1 MLIYLRQLVG
11 ETKWAQFVERQG
23 IPQVVITA
31 PEGTPDSALGIW
43 TFRAQQ
49 IVNGGSGVLPPG
61 AKVDELTKARGQ
73 DPFSEFC
80 KHQMEM
86 IAILATGGSLNT
98 IGGNTGL
105 GSNLAE
111 VQNDQF
117 NKLVRKDLRKI
128 EKAMTKVVG
137 IVARGLGLNP
147 EGLRFNFVSDEDD
160 TKEVLEVADKMKQL
174 GMAID
179 LEKMRKYIKYDII
192 SDQEKTIWTPSTEE
206 SDNDEKPDDAQV
218 DTTPDVV
225 ENK

>member
-1 MLIYLRQLVG
+1 M
-11 ETKWAQFVERQG
+11 ERQG

-31 PEGTPDSALGIW
+31 PEGTPDSALGMW

-49 IVNGGSGVLPPG
+49 IVNGGSGVLPSG
-61 AKVDELTKARGQ
+61 AKVDELTAARGQ

-86 IAILATGGSLNT
+86 ISILATGGALNT
-98 IGGNTGL
+98 IGGATGL

-117 NKLVRKDLRKI
+117 NKLVRKDIRNI

-160 TKEVLEVADKMKQL
+160 TKEVLEVADKMKAL
-174 GMAID
+174 GMTVD
-179 LEKMRKYIKYDII
+179 VEKMRKYIKYDIMADNQ
-192 SDQEKTIWTPSTEE
+192 SQIWTPSEA
-206 SDNDEKPDDAQV
+206 SPDDES
-218 DTTPDVV
+218 T
-225 ENK
+225 

>member
-23 IPQVVITA
+23 IPQVVLTA
-31 PEGTPDSALGIW
+31 PEGTPDSALGMW

-98 IGGNTGL
+98 IGGSTGL

-192 SDQEKTIWTPSTEE
+192 SDKEQTIWTPSTEE
-206 SDNDEKPDDAQV
+206 SDNDEKPDEAQV